1 MLLHIYLLSLH
12 YMNAGLMKCLFSFQE
27 ELLRAKLDVCK
38 PTMDGRG
45 QFNRRSARES
55 LNQLTIRLNRSLM
68 LPSIDN
74 NPDEEVVASEDD
86 VDELCKQLD
95 NLRKSC
101 EENTRE
107 ASCGDSMNFAS
118 ARGSCDDTYFT
129 NEHETNCLHETEE
142 VNSADTLQITDSSS
156 RSIMISPCSQS
167 AVLEDPTLSESPK
180 IIQRKSIAN
189 SSDLIDN
196 QSNVSENTKLNSDLS
211 SHSVRQSEHKQS
223 SLRSSRIFSGPTESL
238 AASLKRGLEIID
250 YHQRNSASTRSSVAF
265 SFEHLMLKPSPA
277 VDKAKASIQTLA
289 EQSPSFLCASC
300 QQKIQ
305 HGSNDVQD
313 SLKTWFVE
321 ANEVGKSNYSTEQMY
336 KDAGEDATQ
345 TNSRYKE
352 LENVCNQ
359 QAAKIEELNRLVE
372 QFKHKREYCSGWKQS
387 QEVEDKEPEIIKETC
402 EIEVPHHELVN
413 ASLDVREKEEL
424 LKEIQELKSKLGAY
438 TDAAAS
444 KSIEN
449 FRSSLSRSMQFQKI
463 LSARNNIVEDM
474 EKERLR
480 WTEMESEWI
489 SLTDEL
495 RIDLETSRQH
505 AEKVEM
511 ELKLEKKSTEEL
523 DDALHR
529 AVLGH
534 ARIVEHYVELQEKY
548 NDLSEKHQ
556 RIMEGIAEVKRAA
569 AKAGAKGHGSR
580 FAKALAAELSA
591 LRIEKEKERERL
603 KKENKSLRLQLR
615 DTAEAVQ
622 TAGEL
627 LVRLR
632 EAEES
637 ASVAEANLTDVQQE
651 NDRLKKQI
659 EKQKRKHKM
668 EMITMKQYLA
678 ESKLPQAAL
687 QPMHYE
693 DPDVLP
699 TSTFTEADDQAW
711 REEFRATYQGHY

>member
-1 MLLHIYLLSLH
+1 MIDSHNGSSQQGIVPRIFQMMFSKIQREEEYSDGKQINYQCRCSFLEIYDGCIGDLLDTTHRNLEIKDDSKNGFYIENLTEDYVTSYDDVTQILIKGLSNRKVGATSMNSKSSRSHVVFTCIIESWCKETTSNSLSSSKTSRISLVDLAGVEKLKHDDSGRDFDRQGKIMKKSISNLGHLVSILAKGTQPEEVAYESSCLTHLLQESLGG
-12 YMNAGLMKCLFSFQE
+12 NAKLSVICTISSDHKNYSETLSTLRFGQQIRCITNNPVVNEITEEDVNDLSDQIRQLKE

-336 KDAGEDATQ
+336 KV
-345 TNSRYKE
+345 
-352 LENVCNQ
+352 LVC
-359 QAAKIEELNRLVE
+359 
-372 QFKHKREYCSGWKQS
+372 
-387 QEVEDKEPEIIKETC
+387 
-402 EIEVPHHELVN
+402 VN
-413 ASLDVREKEEL
+413 PFFV
-424 LKEIQELKSKLGAY
+424 
-438 TDAAAS
+438 
-444 KSIEN
+444 
-449 FRSSLSRSMQFQKI
+449 
-463 LSARNNIVEDM
+463 
-474 EKERLR
+474 
-480 WTEMESEWI
+480 
-489 SLTDEL
+489 
-495 RIDLETSRQH
+495 
-505 AEKVEM
+505 
-511 ELKLEKKSTEEL
+511 
-523 DDALHR
+523 
-529 AVLGH
+529 
-534 ARIVEHYVELQEKY
+534 
-548 NDLSEKHQ
+548 
-556 RIMEGIAEVKRAA
+556 
-569 AKAGAKGHGSR
+569 
-580 FAKALAAELSA
+580 
-591 LRIEKEKERERL
+591 
-603 KKENKSLRLQLR
+603 
-615 DTAEAVQ
+615 
-622 TAGEL
+622 
-627 LVRLR
+627 
-632 EAEES
+632 
-637 ASVAEANLTDVQQE
+637 
-651 NDRLKKQI
+651 
-659 EKQKRKHKM
+659 
-668 EMITMKQYLA
+668 
-678 ESKLPQAAL
+678 
-687 QPMHYE
+687 
-693 DPDVLP
+693 
-699 TSTFTEADDQAW
+699 
-711 REEFRATYQGHY
+711 